1 MQKLYVP
8 GNVFQR
14 ALSIETGVVCCSSKR
29 YLAITHS
36 MLSNVRLTCQNH
48 YTRAA
53 DEHQCERNSVIICD
67 DRRHVPVIAVMII
80 DSRGDLQLNRSE
92 IVQCVNTAPA
102 VVGNVHAHTPT
113 AQHRVSVISSF
124 RLKITDGGR

>member
-67 DRRHVPVIAVMII
+67 DRRHAPVIAVINVKNFHGSLTTVVRAQN
-80 DSRGDLQLNRSE
+80 DTSK
-92 IVQCVNTAPA
+92 TA
-102 VVGNVHAHTPT
+102 N
-113 AQHRVSVISSF
+113 
-124 RLKITDGGR
+124 ITDTIFDRTHLQATAF